1 MGGES
6 NIEEGANAQTKPC
19 TNAEQEGSRTRLETT
34 ELFQEK
40 HEDEGKSSRSLLTC
54 CLHAKLQSSPCSSL
68 SGSFLSSEGILH
80 FNSSISIYL

>member
-19 TNAEQEGSRTRLETT
+19 TNAE
-34 ELFQEK
+34 QEK